1 MHGAELRIAPLT
13 HQVDNQPPPLAG
25 FNAWAGDP
33 ILRAA
38 VAREGGSWIDTQ
50 AAALADRIGS
60 EAMQESARLAN
71 EHPPELVTHDRQ
83 GHRIDQVRYHPA
95 YHELMRTAFGA
106 GLHALAWTAHQP
118 GAFAARAAL
127 NYLWNQC
134 ENGTACPVTMTF
146 ASVPVL
152 RHAPD
157 LAAVWLPRVLN
168 STYDPSDLPV
178 ERKQGAN
185 IGMAMTEKQGGSDLR
200 ANTTQARVDNGARHL
215 ITGHKWFC
223 SVPMSDA
230 FLTLAQRPEGLSCF
244 FVPRILPDGKRNR
257 IFIQR
262 LKNKLG
268 NRSNASAEIEYENA
282 QGWLVGEPG
291 RGIATLI
298 EMAHLTRFDIVVA
311 VAGTMRAALTHAMHH
326 ARHRN
331 AFGRKLVEQPLMRNV
346 LADLALES
354 RAATML
360 AFRLAGAF
368 DRAAGDEHEQA
379 LARLLTPVAKY
390 WLCKRLPPFVVEAL
404 ECLGGNGYVEDWPL
418 ARLYREAPLNG
429 VWEGSGNVIC
439 LDVFRALEKTPG
451 LLDAYWR
458 EIEAPT
464 RDAPALAE
472 AATQLRAL
480 LQARPAEDQAR
491 QVTEKLALLMQAA
504 LLAKHDESHAAN
516 AFIAS
521 RIRGESGRAF
531 GTLGSG
537 ADLRRL
543 VEQSFEGL

>member
-1 MHGAELRIAPLT
+1 LHSPELRIAPLT
-13 HQVDNQPPPLAG
+13 HQIDNQPPPLAG
-25 FNAWAGDP
+25 FNAWKADP
-33 ILRAA
+33 ILRTA
-38 VAREGGSWIDTQ
+38 VTREGGAWIEAQ
-50 AAALADRIGS
+50 AEALAYLIGG
-60 EAMQESARLAN
+60 ETMQESARLAN
-71 EHPPELVTHDRQ
+71 EHPPELFTHDRQ

-118 GAFAARAAL
+118 GAFVARAAL

-152 RHAPD
+152 RHVPD
-157 LAAVWLPRVLN
+157 LGAVWLPRILN
-168 STYDPSDLPV
+168 SAYDPADLPV
-178 ERKQGAN
+178 ERKQGATV
-185 IGMAMTEKQGGSDLR
+185 GMAMTEKQGGSDLR
-200 ANTTQARVDNGARHL
+200 ANTTQARADSGNRHL
-215 ITGHKWFC
+215 LTGHKWFC

-268 NRSNASAEIEYENA
+268 NRSNASAEIEYERA

-291 RGIATLI
+291 RGIPTLI

-326 ARHRN
+326 ARHRS
-331 AFGRKLVEQPLMRNV
+331 AFGRKLAEQPLMRNV

-354 RAATML
+354 RAATQM

-368 DRAAGDEHEQA
+368 DRANDNEEEQA
-379 LARLLTPVAKY
+379 LARLLTPIAKY
-390 WLCKRLPPFVVEAL
+390 WLCKRLPAFVAETL

-439 LDVFRALEKTPG
+439 LDVFRALEKAPG

-458 EIEAPT
+458 EIDPA
-464 RDAPALAE
+464 AQKVPALAT
-472 AATQLRAL
+472 AVADLRRL
-480 LQARPAEDQAR
+480 LQDRPGEDQAR
-491 QVTEKLALLMQAA
+491 RVTEQLALLMQGA
-504 LLAKHDESHAAN
+504 LLVLHDEAHAAE
-516 AFIAS
+516 AFIRS
-521 RIRGESGRAF
+521 RLRDEGGRAF
-531 GTLGSG
+531 GTLDSG
-537 ADLRRL
+537 ADLGRL
-543 VEQSFEGL
+543 IEGSFEF